1 MLKESAEILRGNDRF
16 EGFVVDVIDEVSK
29 ILGFKYI
36 LQMVSDGNYGS
47 IVSTS
52 NIQSFLNRFDLF
64 TKKWSLD
71 FIKDQSTGEW
81 NGIIRELLDGVC

>member
-52 NIQSFLNRFDLF
+52 SIQSLLNRFDLF
-64 TKKWSLD
+64 TKK
-71 FIKDQSTGEW
+71 
-81 NGIIRELLDGVC
+81 NGLWILLRTNLQENGMG